1 MSRRPVAM
9 ITAASRGMGAAC
21 ARTLAQN
28 DYQLAIMARHEDVF
42 SLAEEL
48 NAWAMQGSVDNAQD
62 LQTFVEQTRDQ
73 FGRIDVVVNNTGHA
87 PKGDLLALTDDQ
99 WEAGFDL
106 LLMNVIRMSRLV
118 TPIMQQQGTGSI
130 VNISTFGAVE
140 PSLTY
145 PISSTIRASLGAFA
159 RLFSQRYAAQGL
171 RMNNVMPGLIDTY
184 PADEAARAA
193 IPAGRLGT
201 ASEVAQLVAYLAS
214 EKARYITGQ
223 SWLIDGG
230 LVRGL

>member
-99 WEAGFDL
+99 WETGFDL